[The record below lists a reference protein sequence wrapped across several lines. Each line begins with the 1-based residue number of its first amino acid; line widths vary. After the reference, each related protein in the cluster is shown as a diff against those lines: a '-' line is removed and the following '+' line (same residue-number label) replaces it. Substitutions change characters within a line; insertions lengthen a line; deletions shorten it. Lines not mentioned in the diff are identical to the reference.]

1 MSYEIKI
8 NPLSSGRNRCLSCR
22 TSLRRF
28 PPQSAPQLS
37 TVNCQLNEHLL
48 FMPFT
53 SPTSATPLPQI
64 LGYLLVEE
72 IYVGDCT
79 AVYRA
84 IAQSDNRSV
93 IIKILHSDAPEF
105 DDLSQFRHQYT
116 IVKDLNLPGVVRCH
130 SLTAY
135 GNSYALVMEDFGG
148 ISLHQYRQQQSL
160 SIGETLSIASQMA
173 TILHT
178 LARHQII
185 HHNINPAHILIQPE
199 TGKIEL
205 IDFSIASRLPQVT
218 PQLRQP
224 QHLASNLAYI
234 APEQTG
240 RIDRNIDDRAD
251 FYSLG
256 VTLFELL
263 TGELPF
269 QADTPGDLIQAQIA
283 RSLALVSVL
292 DPDVPGMVMAI
303 VAKLMAKNP
312 EDRYQTALGL
322 QHDLNI
328 CIDRWSATGTI
339 DRFELGLQD
348 SSDRSTILF
357 QRGYANDC
365 LNQSKSDLIAAERC
379 RVLGDRLNAIELY
392 DRSIAGAIA
401 DADLQQA
408 ATSNELA
415 ARFYLGWGKEKI
427 ATVYL
432 QAAYAYFARCG
443 AIAKTEDLKNCY
455 PHLLAPISPPQQ
467 PEFDRL
473 SHLAAIVDPA
483 HRSSLSASASAELQP
498 QVRESS
504 YVDLAAVWQFDR
516 VLANNIPGV
525 IYKFRFDTNEQISF
539 PYISSGC
546 QELFHLSAA
555 EVMADSACL
564 MSLIHPDDFLVLLQI
579 ISESAV
585 NLTSKLWEG
594 RFTLADGEV
603 KWIKS
608 SSQPEPQPDG
618 SIVWDGILLNISDF
632 KQAELNLAA
641 SQQQYYRL
649 IQSIPGVVW
658 EYDLELD
665 RFTFVSDRAE
675 ALLGYPVE
683 AWLSQPDF
691 WRRHIYA
698 ADLDSTIQIYD
709 NALRDRQNCEFE
721 YRLVTADDRLVW
733 VYDISTPVFD
743 RHGKLVA
750 TTGLLIDITDRQAAL
765 FDRQQAE
772 LALQQTNERLASTNQ
787 ELLRVTQLKDEF
799 LATMSHELRTPLN
812 AILGMSECLQAEIF
826 GSINERQAKSIA
838 TIERSGQHLLS
849 LINDILDV
857 SKIAAGKLELEIVDV
872 SIAHLCKS
880 SLAFVKQQAER
891 KQIQLQLELQHQLG
905 KISVDRRRMT
915 QVAINLLANAVKFT
929 PQGGSVTLSA
939 GIATPDLT
947 RRSTFQGD
955 WICLA
960 VIDTGIG
967 ISPTDRERLF
977 QPFIQVDSNLNRQY
991 EGTGLGLALVKQIV
1005 ELHGGYVTLES
1016 ELGQGSCFSVYLPY
1030 TGTKGDLLTDTHTSE
1045 KLEPHADELEQTIA
1059 SAFTILLAED
1069 NKANAITF
1077 VSYLNSKGYRTIL
1090 ANNGIEAIELA
1101 KTEHPHL
1108 ILMDIQM
1115 PGMDGIEAIEQIR
1128 QQLEL
1133 AQTPIIALTALAMET
1148 DLPAGIRSN
1157 REKCLAAGA
1166 NEYITKPVKLKD
1178 LNKRIQHYLKFSD
1191 GR

>member
-1 MSYEIKI
+1 
-8 NPLSSGRNRCLSCR
+8 
-22 TSLRRF
+22 
-28 PPQSAPQLS
+28 
-37 TVNCQLNEHLL
+37 
-48 FMPFT
+48 MPFT

-72 IYVGDCT
+72 IYVGDLT

-84 IAQSDNRSV
+84 IAQSDNRSAIV
-93 IIKILHSDAPEF
+93 TILRSDSPPC
-105 DDLSQFRHQYT
+105 DDLLQFRHQYT
-116 IVKDLNLPGVVRCH
+116 IVKNLNLSGV
-130 SLTAY
+130 
-135 GNSYALVMEDFGG
+135 AL
-148 ISLHQYRQQQSL
+148 L
-160 SIGETLSIASQMA
+160 
-173 TILHT
+173 
-178 LARHQII
+178 
-185 HHNINPAHILIQPE
+185 
-199 TGKIEL
+199 
-205 IDFSIASRLPQVT
+205 
-218 PQLRQP
+218 
-224 QHLASNLAYI
+224 
-234 APEQTG
+234 
-240 RIDRNIDDRAD
+240 
-251 FYSLG
+251 
-256 VTLFELL
+256 ELL

-269 QADTPGDLIQAQIA
+269 QADAPGELIQAQIV
-283 RSLALVSVL
+283 RSPALVSVL
-292 DPDVPGMVMAI
+292 NPDVPDMVAAI
-303 VAKLMAKNP
+303 VAKLVAKNP

-328 CIDRWSATGTI
+328 CIDRWSATGKI
-339 DRFELGLQD
+339 DRFELGLPD
-348 SSDRSTILF
+348 LSDQLSI
-357 QRGYANDC
+357 DC

-392 DRSIAGAIA
+392 DRSISGAIA

-432 QAAYAYFARCG
+432 QEAYAYFARCG
-443 AIAKTEDLKNCY
+443 AISKTEDLKNCY
-455 PHLLAPISPPQQ
+455 PHFLAPISPPQQ
-467 PEFDRL
+467 PFDRL
-473 SHLAAIVDPA
+473 SHPTAIVDPA
-483 HRSSLSASASAELQP
+483 QSYLSASASAELQP
-498 QVRESS
+498 QVRGSS
-504 YVDLAAVWQFDR
+504 YVDLAAVWEFDQ

-525 IYKFRFDTNEQISF
+525 IYKFRVDTNEQISF

-546 QELFHLSAA
+546 QELFHLSPA

-594 RFTLADGEV
+594 RFTLDSGEV

-608 SSQPEPQPDG
+608 ASRPEPQPDG
-618 SIVWDGILLNISDF
+618 SIVWDGVLLNISDL

-665 RFTFVSDRAE
+665 KFTFVSDRAE

-691 WRRHIYA
+691 WRRHVYA
-698 ADLDSTIQIYD
+698 ADLDHTIQIYD
-709 NALRDRQNCEFE
+709 NALRNRQNCEFE

-765 FDRQQAE
+765 FNRQQAE

-857 SKIAAGKLELEIVDV
+857 SKIAAGKLELEIVEV
-872 SIAHLCKS
+872 SIANLCKS
-880 SLAFVKQQAER
+880 SLTFVKQQAER
-891 KQIQLQLELQHQLG
+891 KQIQLQLQLQNQLG

-947 RRSTFQGD
+947 QSTQGD
-955 WICLA
+955 WIRLA

-1030 TGTKGDLLTDTHTSE
+1030 TGTKEDLLTDPHTSE
-1045 KLEPHADELEQTIA
+1045 KPESHADELEQTIGAA
-1059 SAFTILLAED
+1059 STILLAED

-1077 VSYLNSKGYRTIL
+1077 VSYFNSKGYRTIL

-1128 QQLEL
+1128 QHLEL

-1148 DLPAGIRSN
+1148 DLPAGVLSN

-1178 LNKRIQHYLKFSD
+1178 LNSRIQHYLKFSD
-1191 GR
+1191 GS